1 MAQDNKNGTSKFGI
15 RSFAKRLDK
24 FGIKTHKKMLND
36 AFIGTDFSN
45 NEIRWMRFGVG
56 FFSDIIL
63 AFKSSVHLDNY
74 KGNDRIVNAY
84 KDAINNF
91 HLHTDRNRYIL
102 AGVDLHTIGDFYSHT
117 NYIDLYS
124 LYSRERGL
132 SMEKIDIPEFSKMMD
147 QQDFLLFADSKG
159 GLRAGTYGV
168 ISDLIEKIFKTKP
181 KEGSHTLMNLDSNKS
196 INGGKH
202 YAPGATFTKH
212 EASVAVATTECC
224 SLLQRLL

>member
-1 MAQDNKNGTSKFGI
+1 MTQGNNNDNSKFNI
-15 RSFAKRLDK
+15 RSFVKRLDK
-24 FGIKTHKKMLND
+24 FGIKTHKKMLSD
-36 AFIGTDFSN
+36 AFIGADFSDCAV
-45 NEIRWMRFGVG
+45 RWMRFGIG

-63 AFKSSVHLDNY
+63 SFKSSVHLDNY
-74 KGNDRIVNAY
+74 KGNDRIVKAY

-91 HLHTDRNRYIL
+91 HLHTDRKRYIM

-132 SMEKIDIPEFSKMMD
+132 PIEKNAIPEFSKMMD
-147 QQDFLLFADSKG
+147 LQDFLQFADTQG

-181 KEGSHTLMNLDSNKS
+181 KEGSHTLMNHDSNKS
-196 INGGKH
+196 INGGKP
-202 YAPGATFTKH
+202 YAPGASFTKH
-212 EASVAVATTECC
+212 EASVAVATTECTN
-224 SLLQRLL
+224 LLQRFL